1 MGFHTCK
8 SVISRQG
15 VLKQQPHSQG
25 LSSTFPL
32 PKEGNKERPG
42 NEVVETR
49 ASQLVI
55 YFQISYVYPQTQHSD
70 QSRITDKLQV

>member
-1 MGFHTCK
+1 M
-8 SVISRQG
+8 
-15 VLKQQPHSQG
+15 L
-25 LSSTFPL
+25 PL

-49 ASQLVI
+49 ASQLVF

-70 QSRITDKLQV
+70 QSQITGKLQVSSKIIINSTLFICPKNKSWKASIILL